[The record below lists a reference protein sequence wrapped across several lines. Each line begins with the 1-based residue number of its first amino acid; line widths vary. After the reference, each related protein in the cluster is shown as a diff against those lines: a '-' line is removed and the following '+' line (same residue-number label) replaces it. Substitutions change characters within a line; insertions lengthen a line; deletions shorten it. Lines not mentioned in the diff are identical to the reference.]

1 MVIIKVLAIEN
12 RCNHVRILC
21 VAPILLLLLVR
32 LLKTLYE
39 ILRLLL
45 ILCQTLL
52 HFRTISLILGVNLC
66 KKFYRLLSHLL
77 VHLEFPICLFWST
90 CVLSKKHFAALYI
103 VWSFIFVCHQV
114 ALDKGWV
121 PKALLL
127 SFWLNWGIFINLS
140 ERYLSWLFL
149 GLRAR
154 FLISPVSPL
163 SSMYN

>member
-1 MVIIKVLAIEN
+1 MVIIQMLAIEN
-12 RCNHVRILC
+12 RRNHVRILRI
-21 VAPILLLLLVR
+21 ASILLLFLVWLLE
-32 LLKTLYE
+32 TLNE
-39 ILRLLL
+39 VLRLLL
-45 ILCQTLL
+45 ILSETLL
-52 HFRTISLILGVNLC
+52 HLSAISLVLRINLC
-66 KKFYRLLSHLL
+66 KKFYWLLCHLL
-77 VHLEFPICLFWST
+77 VHLEFPIGLFRST

-114 ALDKGWV
+114 ALDKGRV

-149 GLRAR
+149 GLRAW

-163 SSMYN
+163 SCVYD